1 MIGRRLDR
9 GPAETRAPLPQGA
22 FPGVMKDIMQNLAN
36 QYRLVYSLQ
45 APDDGKLHQIKVDAF
60 QVVNDR
66 RHEFKVRV
74 RKGWRF

>member
-1 MIGRRLDR
+1 
-9 GPAETRAPLPQGA
+9 
-22 FPGVMKDIMQNLAN
+22 MKDIMQNLAN

>member
-1 MIGRRLDR
+1 
-9 GPAETRAPLPQGA
+9 LPQEA
-22 FPGVMKDIMQNLAN
+22 FPDVMKGIMQNLAN

>member
-1 MIGRRLDR
+1 
-9 GPAETRAPLPQGA
+9 
-22 FPGVMKDIMQNLAN
+22 MKDIMQNLAN

-45 APDDGKLHQIKVDAF
+45 GPDDGKLHQIKVDAF

>member
-1 MIGRRLDR
+1 
-9 GPAETRAPLPQGA
+9 
-22 FPGVMKDIMQNLAN
+22 MKGIMQNLAN

-45 APDDGKLHQIKVDAF
+45 GPDDGKLHQIKVDAF

-74 RKGWRF
+74 RKGWRFSEPDAGCIVPWKRGDPGALSSIKLN